1 MAGKGGG
8 GGDDLLNSV
17 MTMTSKYREQ
27 RASGKW
33 LNFTDYQRNESS
45 SKLKLSFI
53 AAK

>member
-1 MAGKGGG
+1 MAGKEGG
-8 GGDDLLNSV
+8 GGDDLLSSM
-17 MTMTSKYREQ
+17 MTMTSREQ

-33 LNFTDYQRNESS
+33 HNFTDYQRNESS